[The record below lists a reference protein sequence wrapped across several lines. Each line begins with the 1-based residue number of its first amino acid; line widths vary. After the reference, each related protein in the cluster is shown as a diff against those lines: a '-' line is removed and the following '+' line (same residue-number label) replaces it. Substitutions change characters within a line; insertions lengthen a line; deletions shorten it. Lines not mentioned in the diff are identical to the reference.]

1 MLYNLSLVEILL
13 IAAGAVALYLA
24 ILATVFGK
32 KLPALLGRSLRAS
45 VSQATATV
53 SHGMPER
60 AVEELPPLID
70 KPADH
75 PAEQA
80 GMFHPYDDLYS
91 EPIDEGAIT
100 LLKSAEHVVEQ
111 IQEVVDHIASHPAN
125 PDEVCSKIRSIV
137 SHYSFFEDTEY
148 YDAIN
153 SFIVVTV
160 QRDCDLAL
168 TEDDLKL
175 LWVEEA
181 A

>member
-1 MLYNLSLVEILL
+1 MFSNISFSEILIL
-13 IAAGAVALYLA
+13 VGGGLCLYLV
-24 ILATVFGK
+24 ILVTVFGK
-32 KLPALLGRSLRAS
+32 KL
-45 VSQATATV
+45 ATALGWPIRPVIHQAAAMSSKITGDL
-53 SHGMPER
+53 SPD
-60 AVEELPPLID
+60 ALPPLID

-80 GMFHPYDDLYS
+80 GVFQPYDDLYS

-137 SHYSFFEDTEY
+137 SHYSFFEETEY
-148 YDAIN
+148 YEAIN
-153 SFIVVTV
+153 SFITVTV